1 MAGDWIKMRGNL
13 WDDPRVSRL
22 CDLTDQPEAMVI
34 GALYWLWSSADSHT
48 EDGLMPGLSLKGI
61 DRKSGVPGFGKAL
74 LDVGWIA
81 EVEGGIAIV
90 RFDEHNGKSAKRRS
104 MEAKRKGEVRKVSA
118 SDADKPK
125 TESGKGAELE
135 LERELEKEKNKE
147 KNPPVSPQGGKA
159 KFKPEEITPEPLD
172 PETWASF
179 CQFRRNLKKPIKT
192 DNAVNLIAKD
202 FARHGLTAEQARAC
216 VEHSMKN
223 EYQGLFPE
231 KFASRK
237 PAQPQSFTETDYSKG
252 VTADGRLS

>member
-22 CDLTDQPEAMVI
+22 CDLTDQPEAMVV

-74 LDVGWIA
+74 LDIGWIA
-81 EVEGGIAIV
+81 EVTGGIAIV

-118 SDADKPK
+118 SDADKSK
-125 TESGKGAELE
+125 TETGKDAELE
-135 LERELEKEKNKE
+135 LEKELEKEKIK
-147 KNPPVSPQGGKA
+147 KTPPVSPQGGKA
-159 KFKPEEITPEPLD
+159 KRAIQLPDDFQPNESNKRIAEEQGVSLMTEFPQFCDYHRAKGSTMKDWNAALN
-172 PETWASF
+172 TWI
-179 CQFRRNLKKPIKT
+179 RNA
-192 DNAVNLIAKD
+192 N
-202 FARHGLTAEQARAC
+202 
-216 VEHSMKN
+216 
-223 EYQGLFPE
+223 
-231 KFASRK
+231 KFSGGKK

-252 VTADGRLS
+252 VTADGRLA